1 MLKKIKG
8 GAFAVL
14 CVMMAVILALVMII
28 GINVGA
34 VDLRPDWIF
43 QIIVNHMSGKE
54 IFAVEWQSY
63 MDGIVWGMRF
73 PKVIVAACVG
83 GGLTLTGILMQAMT
97 KNSLADPYVL
107 GISSGAST
115 GATAV
120 LLMGGVALL
129 ENVSVQ
135 AGAFAGAMVSSLLVF
150 VLAGTSGRFNSTKL
164 VLSGVAVSAIFSALT
179 NLLIFIS
186 PDKRKV
192 NSALFWMTGS
202 FASAE
207 WDDVLPAVLTL
218 ILILVISMFLTNSLD
233 TLLLGEEIAITVGV
247 NVQTLKILIIIASS
261 LVTGVMVSI
270 SGVIGFV
277 GLVVPHISR
286 TLVGTVH
293 RRLIPFAVLLGG
305 IFMVLADMFA
315 RVAAAPSELPIGV
328 VTALL
333 GAPFFLI
340 LLRNSKYSFSKR

>member
-8 GAFAVL
+8 PAYVFLCIGLIFVL
-14 CVMMAVILALVMII
+14 MAVMVI

-34 VDLRPDWIF
+34 VDLRTDWIF
-43 QIIVNHMSGKE
+43 KIIANHLTGKE
-54 IFAVEWQSY
+54 VFLPAWDAY

-83 GGLTLTGILMQAMT
+83 AGLTLTGILMQAMT
-97 KNSLADPYVL
+97 KNSLADPYIL

-115 GATAV
+115 GATAI
-120 LLMGGVALL
+120 LLTGSIPILGSI
-129 ENVSVQ
+129 SVQ
-135 AGAFAGAMVSSLLVF
+135 AGAFTGAMISALLVF
-150 VLAGTSGRFNSTKL
+150 VLAGTTGKFNSTKL

-179 NLLIFIS
+179 NLLIFLS

-192 NSALFWMTGS
+192 NSAMFWMTGS

-207 WDDVLPAVLTL
+207 WEDVLPAVLVL
-218 ILILVISMFLTNSLD
+218 AVIFILAMVLSESLD
-233 TLLLGEEIAITVGV
+233 ALLLGEEMAVTMGV
-247 NVQTLKILIIIASS
+247 NVKVLKIMIILFSS
-261 LVTGVMVSI
+261 LVTGVMVSM

-277 GLVVPHISR
+277 GLVVPHITR

-293 RRLIPFAVLLGG
+293 KRMIPFAMIAGG
-305 IFMVLADMFA
+305 IFMVLADMAA
-315 RVAAAPSELPIGV
+315 RILVAPSELPIGV

-333 GAPFFLI
+333 GAPFFLM
-340 LLRNSKYSFSKR
+340 LLHRSGYSFSKR